1 MIDSWQ
7 VLGWL
12 CCYLLVKWYY
22 GEIYKDFVKL
32 KSAFRKKPKP
42 AVQAKG
48 LDVPVTFSNT
58 PRPPIVI
65 EDPE

>member
-42 AVQAKG
+42 YSKAVTIGGRGQCTCQ
-48 LDVPVTFSNT
+48 VVE
-58 PRPPIVI
+58 